1 MTHDDEGGG
10 VAEVVRGHVAE
21 SEISCLIQ
29 ERKNVTLAITAGA
42 PACQPIRSQNCCV
55 STNQTSVFISHN
67 NQSDISFDQSKV
79 RIICDN
85 QSEASIISDNQSEV
99 SIIIDNQ
106 SEVSIIS
113 DNQSEV
119 SIISDNQS
127 EESIYLTTLD
137 TPGHDSNAVVVV
149 TILDDHGGA
158 AVSVTSGVNGRGG
171 LGHAHHSTGDHPR
184 PEGGDTA

>member
-1 MTHDDEGGG
+1 MSPSPSLQELQP
-10 VAEVVRGHVAE
+10 VNQSEVIIVSDNQSEE
-21 SEISCLIQ
+21 SIVVYQ
-29 ERKNVTLAITAGA
+29 
-42 PACQPIRSQNCCV
+42 QIRSHYCCV
-55 STNQTSVFISHN
+55 STNQTPVFISYN
-67 NQSDISFDQSKV
+67 NQSDISFDQSEV

-85 QSEASIISDNQSEV
+85 LSEA
-99 SIIIDNQ
+99 
-106 SEVSIIS
+106 
-113 DNQSEV
+113 

-137 TPGHDSNAVVVV
+137 TPGHDSNTVVVV

-184 PEGGDTA
+184 PECGDTA